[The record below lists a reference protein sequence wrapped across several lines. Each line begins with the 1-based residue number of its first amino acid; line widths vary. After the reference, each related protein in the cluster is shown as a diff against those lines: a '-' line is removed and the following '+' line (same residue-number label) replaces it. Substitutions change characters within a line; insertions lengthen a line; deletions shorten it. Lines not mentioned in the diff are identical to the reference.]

1 MNFSRTCKSSV
12 TGLMLLLC
20 STAFAADGL
29 AKKKVLPETA
39 SMVSR
44 LVVKYKNETTQTQKF
59 GIASDR
65 MGALASLAGMRL
77 KYQRPMSGLAHVVE
91 FERALSSAEARALAV
106 RIARDPSVEYAEP
119 DVWVQSALTPNDPEY
134 ISNKQWHYLAPSGAQ
149 RGGANLPTAWDR
161 TRGANIVVAVIDTG
175 VVSHPDLSANVIAGY
190 DFVSNA
196 FVGNDGNGRDSNPTD
211 PGDGYS
217 AGECTKIS
225 GNPGSQGNTWHG
237 THVSGTVA
245 ALTNNTIGVAGV
257 AYEAK
262 VLNVR
267 ALGRC
272 GGELTDIAD
281 AIRWAAGGTVAEVP
295 ALPIAN
301 RAKVINLSLGGN
313 SPTCPTYMQ
322 DAVTYAISQG
332 AVVVAAA
339 GNSSA
344 DLAKFVP
351 ANCAG
356 VIAVTAHTYEGDNAD
371 YANFGPLTSISAPG
385 GTTINNAC
393 NTLSGCIA
401 NPVWSTLNAGTYAG
415 KEGTSMAAP
424 HVAGVAALVLSA
436 NSSRTPAQIKSILE
450 TSARPHPAGTFCA
463 NALLTGLCGS
473 GLLDAANATA
483 NSSTPIVT
491 ASTSVAAGS
500 FAQNGTTVNLSCAAQ
515 EQNSAVGTYSYQWVR
530 VSGAAVTLSSSN
542 TDTASFTAPSPGGWI
557 TLRCT
562 ATGTSGA
569 SNGLSGS
576 ALVTVRANTKPVVTA
591 GSYSAVAGQ
600 NISINLASLVSDADG
615 DGLVYT
621 TTDALPVGATL
632 SPAGIFTWAP
642 AGAAG
647 TYTFNLVAN
656 DSWQSSNP
664 ATVTLTVTPVAPS
677 AGGGG
682 SSTGLLGLLFLLS
695 ALLVSRRYPAFR

>member
-1 MNFSRTCKSSV
+1 
-12 TGLMLLLC
+12 
-20 STAFAADGL
+20 
-29 AKKKVLPETA
+29 
-39 SMVSR
+39 
-44 LVVKYKNETTQTQKF
+44 
-59 GIASDR
+59 
-65 MGALASLAGMRL
+65 
-77 KYQRPMSGLAHVVE
+77 
-91 FERALSSAEARALAV
+91 
-106 RIARDPSVEYAEP
+106 
-119 DVWVQSALTPNDPEY
+119 
-134 ISNKQWHYLAPSGAQ
+134 
-149 RGGANLPTAWDR
+149 
-161 TRGANIVVAVIDTG
+161 
-175 VVSHPDLSANVIAGY
+175 
-190 DFVSNA
+190 
-196 FVGNDGNGRDSNPTD
+196 
-211 PGDGYS
+211 
-217 AGECTKIS
+217 
-225 GNPGSQGNTWHG
+225 
-237 THVSGTVA
+237 
-245 ALTNNTIGVAGV
+245 
-257 AYEAK
+257 
-262 VLNVR
+262 
-267 ALGRC
+267 
-272 GGELTDIAD
+272 
-281 AIRWAAGGTVAEVP
+281 
-295 ALPIAN
+295 
-301 RAKVINLSLGGN
+301 
-313 SPTCPTYMQ
+313 
-322 DAVTYAISQG
+322 
-332 AVVVAAA
+332 
-339 GNSSA
+339 
-344 DLAKFVP
+344 
-351 ANCAG
+351 
-356 VIAVTAHTYEGDNAD
+356 
-371 YANFGPLTSISAPG
+371 
-385 GTTINNAC
+385 
-393 NTLSGCIA
+393 
-401 NPVWSTLNAGTYAG
+401 
-415 KEGTSMAAP
+415 
-424 HVAGVAALVLSA
+424 
-436 NSSRTPAQIKSILE
+436 
-450 TSARPHPAGTFCA
+450 
-463 NALLTGLCGS
+463 LLTGLCGS